1 MMKKIQR
8 SLQHRRSVMGTSGK
22 KNSMGLVIC
31 LILLCSFLLCGY
43 GSYTQGAQR
52 VFDDADLLTEIE
64 EQTVQA
70 EIEKTI
76 DKLSMDIIVVTT
88 DDSRG
93 KSAMAYADDFYDQNG
108 FGYGDSYGPGV
119 LFLIDVDN
127 REIYISTAGEGIAA
141 FSDWE
146 IEQMLDQIFY
156 WVSEGQWYDACME
169 FVYQVDEYGDN
180 EETAQNGY
188 YDKNT
193 DTFVE
198 YTEAELKAMRRKAAI
213 DQVLSAGSIVSKLFI
228 AVIIGAV
235 SVLIMCISVNKNSAP
250 SGQVYMKP
258 GSEQIRQR
266 YDHKTNTTVTKR
278 HIPRNNNTSGMSR
291 SGGGGGGG
299 HSSVHRSSGGR
310 SHGGGG
316 RRF

>member
-1 MMKKIQR
+1 MMRRLEKL
-8 SLQHRRSVMGTSGK
+8 LQNRTGATNPCV
-22 KNSMGLVIC
+22 KNNSIGLVIC
-31 LILLCSFLLCGY
+31 LVLLSALLLCGY
-43 GSYTQGAQR
+43 GSYDPGDQR
-52 VFDDADLLTEIE
+52 VFDDADLLTDIE

-70 EIEKTI
+70 EIEMTI

-88 DDSRG
+88 DDFHG
-93 KSAMAYADDFYDQNG
+93 KSAQDYADDYYDENG

-119 LFLIDVDN
+119 LFLIDMYN
-127 REIYISTAGEGIAA
+127 REIYLSTAGQAIIA

-146 IEQMLDQIFY
+146 IDQILDEIYY
-156 WVSEGQWYDACME
+156 WVSNGRYHDACME
-169 FVYQVDEYGDN
+169 FVYQVSEYADN
-180 EETAQNGY
+180 EEIAQNGY

-213 DQVLSAGSIVSKLFI
+213 AQVLSAGSIAGKL
-228 AVIIGAV
+228 VISMIVGAV
-235 SVLIMCISVNKNSAP
+235 SVLIMCIRVNKNSVP
-250 SGQVYMKP
+250 SGKVYMKA
-258 GSEQIRQR
+258 GSERIRQR

-278 HIPRNNNTSGMSR
+278 HIPRNTDNGGTRS
-291 SGGGGGGG
+291 SGGGGRS